1 MTPTAVVNR
10 LMITMNMIMM
20 KAMRDG
26 DREDNDDVVNVFSDN
41 EFCGSAD
48 EQWHT

>member
-1 MTPTAVVNR
+1 MNS
-10 LMITMNMIMM
+10 LMITMIVILM

-26 DREDNDDVVNVFSDN
+26 DRADNDDVVIVLSDN